1 MHNPFN
7 TCILTLHTAIFLLPE
22 RERELCVRE
31 RLAED
36 KLARYLLTYH
46 WLDCRVSNFTTK
58 SLNLLLLFFFSKQ
71 SWELDAELQSL
82 QTAEDISFCRWPR
95 YGSTQE
101 ASCTDRCGLVWPEG
115 CLWYPMR
122 CTQSHSSNP
131 NPNHLCMAGKRLL
144 LFSFTER
151 LDERCLLMNMLPLS
165 ALIYFFLLKLF
176 FLMKYQSTDL

>member
-58 SLNLLLLFFFSKQ
+58 SLNLYCFFFQNRAENLMRNYNLYKQ
-71 SWELDAELQSL
+71 QRTLASADGPGMEVHKKPVALIDVGWYDQKDACGTQCAVPSPTVAIQTPIISAWLGRDFCFSPLQK
-82 QTAEDISFCRWPR
+82 D
-95 YGSTQE
+95 
-101 ASCTDRCGLVWPEG
+101 
-115 CLWYPMR
+115 
-122 CTQSHSSNP
+122 
-131 NPNHLCMAGKRLL
+131 
-144 LFSFTER
+144 
-151 LDERCLLMNMLPLS
+151 LMNDVCL
-165 ALIYFFLLKLF
+165 
-176 FLMKYQSTDL
+176 